1 MKKLNAQTQ
10 QQNGGNRRVSELED
24 RTAIM
29 QSEQQRENGLKKI
42 NRVSGTCETIMKR
55 SNIHI

>member
-29 QSEQQRENGLKKI
+29 QPEQQRENGLEKI
-42 NRVSGTCETIMKR
+42 NRVSGTCETMMKR
-55 SNIHI
+55 SHIHI